1 MSAPPAT
8 TVGQKGSKIFY
19 GWWVV
24 LASGVGLAVHFGPII
39 VPTFG
44 VFLKP
49 LSREFGWSRAQI
61 SLAFSLA
68 TLGLTVVV
76 PFIGRLVDRFG
87 ARAVILP
94 AVLLFGLSVLSL
106 SFLSAR
112 LWHFYAIYLFMG
124 VVGSG
129 TTPVPYAKVI
139 SRWFD
144 RKRGFALGLSVAA
157 LATGGSI
164 MPSLAH
170 ALIAAVGWRHAYVLL
185 GLMAMGVAI
194 PVVGLLLKETPQ
206 AMGWEPDGE
215 TVGHTKVSMQCGQ
228 EGGLSF
234 QEARHTGT
242 FWLMVSAFFLVSVS
256 FHGYVIHLVP
266 LLTDRGLSAQS
277 AALTASLAGGAALI
291 GRIGIGYLLDRFFAP
306 YVAMWFFCGF
316 ALGIFLLWSGTVG
329 GLVFVAVVLVGLG
342 LGAELDVMPYV
353 VSRYFGLR
361 AFGEIYSYTFAVFTL
376 GGVVGPVLMG
386 AGFDATGSYNLV
398 LAAFII
404 AALTAAGLMSRLGPY
419 RVWEPVALA
428 AIAVGERT
436 IATHKN
442 W

>member
-1 MSAPPAT
+1 MRKSLN
-8 TVGQKGSKIFY
+8 KGSKIFY

-49 LSREFGWSRAQI
+49 LSQEFGWSRAQI

-94 AVLLFGLSVLSL
+94 AVLLFGLSVLAL
-106 SFLSAR
+106 SFLSAS

-144 RKRGFALGLSVAA
+144 RRRGFALGLAVAA
-157 LATGGSI
+157 LAAGGSI
-164 MPSLAH
+164 MPSLAQ
-170 ALIAAVGWRHAYVLL
+170 ALIAAVGWRQAYVLL
-185 GLMAMGVAI
+185 GLMAMGVAM

-206 AMGWEPDGE
+206 MMGLGPDGD
-215 TVGHTKVSMQCGQ
+215 T
-228 EGGLSF
+228 GLPAGAVARQGREPGMSGR
-234 QEARHTGT
+234 EAWHTGT
-242 FWLMVSAFFLVSVS
+242 FWLLVGAFFLMSVS
-256 FHGYVIHLVP
+256 FHGYIIHLVP

-291 GRIGIGYLLDRFFAP
+291 GRVGIGYLLDRFFAP
-306 YVAMWFFCGF
+306 YVAVWFFCGF
-316 ALGIFLLWSGTVG
+316 ALGIFLLWSGAVG

-376 GGVVGPVLMG
+376 GGVVGPLLMG
-386 AGFDATGSYNLV
+386 AVFDATGSYSLV
-398 LAAFII
+398 LATFVV
-404 AALTAAGLMSRLGPY
+404 AALTAAGLMTRLGPY
-419 RVWEPVALA
+419 RAWEADTEPVVA
-428 AIAVGERT
+428 AGVSRA
-436 IATHKN
+436 
-442 W
+442 